1 MTDSNTVYSNQFT
14 PPPGFEQV
22 ESQVQGITV
31 FAPPKETSRTETP
44 KTYTCPRC
52 GGHLAY
58 DIRASGIAC
67 QHCGYQQKVEGTRVG
82 RAADEFEFTLD
93 TLNQAEQGWG
103 ELRSQLHCDNCGAE
117 LSYPKGAVA
126 TSCPYCASN
135 KVNVQVAEE
144 EKLRPRFLVPFKLS
158 KEQLPTLVS
167 TWLGQG
173 WFHPPEL
180 SAGFMI
186 RRFSAVYLPFWTFD
200 ANISAEW
207 EAEVGQ
213 QVSQRVY
220 NAAQKRWETRTHIT
234 WHWRE
239 GQVDVSIDDL
249 VISGVAPQRLIQTI
263 LSKTLP
269 FDLSGLVAY
278 QSDYLAGLQAQAYDV
293 TLPEAWE
300 QAKVEMRERAK
311 QACHD
316 DIPSTYVRNFS
327 MSADFADESWRYII
341 LPIYLAAYRYKD
353 KVYQVMVN
361 GQTGKVAGQK
371 PVDWSKVWL
380 AIGACLAPGALLG
393 LVGLPLL
400 LLGGIGISF
409 IAFGA
414 ILFVVGLIIGF
425 VIYNK
430 ASVSES
436 G

>member
-67 QHCGYQQKVEGTRVG
+67 QHCGYQQKVEGALLG
-82 RAADEFEFTLD
+82 RSADEFEFTLD

-200 ANISAEW
+200 ANISADW

-220 NAAQKRWETRTHIT
+220 NASQKRWETRTHIV
-234 WHWRE
+234 WNWRE
-239 GQVDVSIDDL
+239 GQVDVPIDDL

-316 DIPSTYVRNFS
+316 DIPSAYVRNFS
-327 MSADFADESWRYII
+327 VSADFADESWRYIL

-414 ILFVVGLIIGF
+414 ILFVVGLIISF

>member
-14 PPPGFEQV
+14 PPSEFEQV
-22 ESQVQGITV
+22 DSALQGITV
-31 FAPPKETSRTETP
+31 FAPPKQTTQAESP
-44 KTYTCPRC
+44 KTYTCPQC

-58 DIRASGIAC
+58 DILTSGIAC

-82 RAADEFEFTLD
+82 RSADEFEFTLD
-93 TLNQAEQGWG
+93 TLSQAEQGWG

-117 LSYPKGAVA
+117 LSYPQGAVA

-200 ANISAEW
+200 ANISADW

-220 NAAQKRWETRTHIT
+220 NASQKRWETRTHIV

-278 QSDYLAGLQAQAYDV
+278 QSDSLAGLQAQAYDV

-327 MSADFADESWRYII
+327 MSADFADESWRYIL